1 MKRHDY
7 ASGLAEAC
15 RPHSP
20 AARAAGGGPPAR
32 RHHRHQF
39 KYSGASF
46 LENVNNIDFA
56 IQDMKGFE
64 ICRADPSAYLWW
76 MKRVDR
82 LEGLDE
88 IYSEFVEYPAEF
100 QLFHA
105 FDHRFCDRY
114 PDLTVRIASEAHT
127 KAGPLLGPTD

>member
-1 MKRHDY
+1 MTTPADWQKLVDRTRRLRELLEEALQLD
-7 ASGLAEAC
+7 ATIDTGL
-15 RPHSP
+15 
-20 AARAAGGGPPAR
+20 
-32 RHHRHQF
+32 
-39 KYSGASF
+39 KYSGAGF

-100 QLFHA
+100 QLFLA

-114 PDLTVRIASEAHT
+114 PDLAVSHCQRGAYEGRSFARSH
-127 KAGPLLGPTD
+127 